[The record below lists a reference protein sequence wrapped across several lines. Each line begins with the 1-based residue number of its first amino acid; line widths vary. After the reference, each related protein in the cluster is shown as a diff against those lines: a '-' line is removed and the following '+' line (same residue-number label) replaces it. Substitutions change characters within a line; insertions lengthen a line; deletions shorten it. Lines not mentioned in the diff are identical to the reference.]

1 MKLLSFLPMHK
12 IMRVAKIPTNVWL
25 EPKNEVSIRSTP
37 YCISQKNIVPLHGG
51 IIFLILRQEYAI

>member
-25 EPKNEVSIRSTP
+25 EPKNEILYTSI
-37 YCISQKNIVPLHGG
+37 
-51 IIFLILRQEYAI
+51 IILYNYNFSCRQFYKRAKYIFYTFI